1 MLRRGLELVL
11 GDVAEDALDDE
22 TWHGRAQVCQGFAV
36 ATTIRLLGTPEIL
49 RDGRPAPA
57 PRGRKAWALLT
68 YLLLCERP
76 ATRRQLAELL
86 FADAADPLGALRWN
100 LAQLR
105 RALGP
110 AAALAGDPPRLEL
123 AGDVVVDALEPGAVG
138 GELLEGMDL
147 DAGPAFGSWL
157 LVTRRRYSG
166 QAQAVLHESALTAL
180 AAGRVEEA
188 AGLAARLVAL
198 DPFEEPYH
206 ELLVRCHAA
215 AGDRAGAL
223 AQVASCRRLFRD
235 QLGSEPSPAVA
246 RAAGPVAGGEPAAG
260 NRAAARGSLEAG
272 EAALAA
278 GAVEHGLDRLRQA
291 CGEARACGDD
301 VLEARALVAL
311 GTALIHA
318 VRGRDEEGATVL
330 HEALATAQAA
340 GHRETLVAALRELAY
355 ADTQAGRRASVEER
369 LDRAERLATSDAERA
384 AIYSVQGMNRSDMG
398 DYPGAFASLW
408 SSVECAERADQRR
421 QVAFSLSLIA
431 RAQLLRGETGEAKAV
446 LDRALGLVEA
456 ERWLAFLPFPEALRG
471 EIDLSEGDTVR
482 AEERLE
488 RAFALGCELQDPCWE
503 GLAAR
508 NLGLLHHARGRAAAS
523 RGWIEEARVRCG
535 RVPDRYVWVQGHV
548 LDTAIGL
555 GLQARRADATQLI
568 RSLGALAARTQ
579 LRELVVR
586 GLVHA
591 ATAGEPGALG
601 TARMLAAEIDNPA
614 LAELL
619 DSSSP
624 AAHAG
629 AHASPA

>member
-1 MLRRGLELVL
+1 M
-11 GDVAEDALDDE
+11 
-22 TWHGRAQVCQGFAV
+22 